1 VSDAWRPTT
10 AEWTDRTRSPA
21 PDPLPPA
28 TLPGTRLR
36 LARLSRGLSQ
46 QDLARLAGVT
56 RQAIAGIEAGRW
68 DPSLR
73 VAIALAG
80 ALDERVE
87 ELFAADPPPTP
98 ERLRHGGTRDLPPG
112 TRLEVAAVGDEK
124 VAFPLTGAA
133 ALRAGFAPSGGVVV
147 SPPPAHR
154 SDPALLRRRVEGRAP
169 ATSCGNEGPS
179 GPTEPE
185 GGPPGRRGPEEP
197 GEAWCVLD
205 RPSRPGPTVVVAGCD
220 PALPLLGAAL
230 LEQRQRVRLLW
241 WPSSSR
247 EALALLA
254 ARLVHL
260 AGVHYEVGPG
270 RPRRPGHLE
279 TDGTA
284 VVGFASWREGLGLAP
299 GGPSTLAALVESGR
313 PIVNRE
319 RGAEARELLG
329 RHLREVGCRPE
340 EVAGWASAVPA
351 HLLVASAVTSGLG
364 AAGITTEPAA
374 LVHGLRFLPLA
385 EERFDLVVPRDL
397 LHLPEVATVVE
408 ALGSRVLRRQL
419 ARLPGY
425 DLSNLGVV

>member
-1 VSDAWRPTT
+1 MSDASRPGT
-10 AEWTDRTRSPA
+10 AEWTDRTQVPA

-87 ELFAADPPPTP
+87 ELFAVDPPPTP
-98 ERLRHGGTRDLPPG
+98 ERLRNGGTGDLPPG
-112 TRLEVAAVGDEK
+112 TRLEAAAVGDEK
-124 VAFPLTGAA
+124 VVFPLTGAA
-133 ALRAGFAPSGGVVV
+133 ALRAGFAPSGGIVV
-147 SPPPAHR
+147 SPPTEHR
-154 SDPALLRRRVEGRAP
+154 SDPAHLRRRVEGHAP
-169 ATSCGNEGPS
+169 ATSCGSEVPS
-179 GPTEPE
+179 RPVEPE
-185 GGPPGRRGPEEP
+185 GEAPGRRAPAGP

-220 PALPLLGAAL
+220 PALPLLGDAL
-230 LEQRQRVRLLW
+230 RDQRRQVRLLW

-254 ARLVHL
+254 AGLVHL
-260 AGVHYEVGPG
+260 AGVHYEVGLG
-270 RPRRPGHLE
+270 RPQRPGHLAAE
-279 TDGTA
+279 STA
-284 VVGFASWREGLGLAP
+284 VVGFASWREGLGLAS
-299 GGPSTLAALVESGR
+299 GGPTTLAALVESGR

-319 RGAEARELLG
+319 QGAEARELLG
-329 RHLREVGCRPE
+329 RHLREIGCRPE
-340 EVAGWASAVPA
+340 EVSGWDSAVPA

-364 AAGITTEPAA
+364 AAGVTTEPAA

-419 ARLPGY
+419 ARIPGY